1 MLRAL
6 TEILESATFRGT
18 DDEILTFPEYL
29 DLVKREPWTTRN
41 TFQLLHDMLL
51 SSGVERTIVP
61 GKPLRHR
68 YALLRGRVS
77 RFRCTSSSD
86 SRRRRRT

>member
-1 MLRAL
+1 MHRAL
-6 TEILESATFRGT
+6 TEILESTTFRNT
-18 DDEILTFPEYL
+18 EEDVLTFSEYL

-61 GKPLRHR
+61 GQPL
-68 YALLRGRVS
+68 ASLRLFQG
-77 RFRCTSSSD
+77 CDLGHAWSSA
-86 SRRRRRT
+86 SRRRKRT